1 MEPNNLQILMDIN
14 STNESD
20 KIFSF
25 SKNKIKLASQF
36 DHKGAKQF
44 LHEKEK
50 ALQKVILDDEIN
62 IVNKKSCKKCNSIQN
77 TKHHHHH
84 HFNKDK
90 LKLEKLE
97 KLEKFPTFG
106 ENDGSQVFIS

>member
-1 MEPNNLQILMDIN
+1 MEPHNLQILMDIN

-50 ALQKVILDDEIN
+50 ALQKIILDDEIN
-62 IVNKKSCKKCNSIQN
+62 IANKKSCKKLNSVQN

-84 HFNKDK
+84 SNKDK

-97 KLEKFPTFG
+97 KFEKFPTFG
-106 ENDGSQVFIS
+106 ENDGSQVSIS